1 MEHNLC
7 ILLYSKYSEIC
18 VDLLKAIEICP
29 IDICKE
35 NSITLLCVDNK
46 DIRKKIIECK
56 NIKIKTLPTL
66 LFIYDDDVVIKHEE
80 QKVFDWI
87 DNYVNKQLASKKEET
102 LQIQI
107 EDLKNNISDI
117 QYMYETQIKELLY
130 KLEMNKLEINKLEM
144 NILEMNKLEINKL
157 EINKLEMNKLEM
169 NKLEMNKL
177 EMNKKNNYDNY
188 DNKNN
193 STTIEELEKNTR
205 PLAGFRNGPNNYE
218 MSDFGN
224 QKQPERN
231 PNKNYEI
238 IDNKASLMQTALS
251 MQKEREVIDN
261 RK

>member
-107 EDLKNNISDI
+107 EDLKNNISEI

-130 KLEMNKLEINKLEM
+130 
-144 NILEMNKLEINKL
+144 
-157 EINKLEMNKLEM
+157 
-169 NKLEMNKL
+169 KLEMNKL

>member
-7 ILLYSKYSEIC
+7 ILLYSNYSEIC
-18 VDLLKAIEICP
+18 VDLLKAIENCP
-29 IDICKE
+29 IDIYKE

-66 LFIYDDDVVIKHEE
+66 LLIYDDDVIIKHEE

-107 EDLKNNISDI
+107 EDLKKNISDI
-117 QYMYETQIKELLY
+117 QYMYENQIKELVY
-130 KLEMNKLEINKLEM
+130 KLEMT
-144 NILEMNKLEINKL
+144 
-157 EINKLEMNKLEM
+157 KLEMNKLEM
-169 NKLEMNKL
+169 NN
-177 EMNKKNNYDNY
+177 KNNYDNY
-188 DNKNN
+188 DDKNN
-193 STTIEELEKNTR
+193 STTIEELEEEIIR
-205 PLAGFRNGPNNYE
+205 PPFAGFRNGPNNYE

-231 PNKNYEI
+231 PKKNYEI
-238 IDNKASLMQTALS
+238 IDNKTSLMQQALS
-251 MQKEREVIDN
+251 MQKERDVIDN